1 MGRKNSLSLLKHAK
15 RLFRKGI
22 KCRLRRVPLAAAGT
36 TIFELSCHFGKQTL
50 KKIIGEIPLR
60 RYGMYKKILLPVDL
74 SERSFLALPIAFQ
87 IANAF
92 NAELSILHVEESFM
106 TDKEMVMLRVSV
118 NHYQDLQK
126 EKAIDSKRIIA
137 EYMEKYNIPKD
148 AVEVLIREG
157 SPRKDIVRIAHKRK
171 FDLIIMTTTGR
182 DHLVDNIIGSNA
194 ESVLKK
200 SKMSVFTVY
209 TGDK

>member
-1 MGRKNSLSLLKHAK
+1 
-15 RLFRKGI
+15 
-22 KCRLRRVPLAAAGT
+22 
-36 TIFELSCHFGKQTL
+36 
-50 KKIIGEIPLR
+50 
-60 RYGMYKKILLPVDL
+60 MYKKILLPVDL

-126 EKAIDSKRIIA
+126 EKAVDSKRIIA

>member
-1 MGRKNSLSLLKHAK
+1 
-15 RLFRKGI
+15 
-22 KCRLRRVPLAAAGT
+22 
-36 TIFELSCHFGKQTL
+36 
-50 KKIIGEIPLR
+50 
-60 RYGMYKKILLPVDL
+60 MYKKILLPVDL
-74 SERSFLALPIAFQ
+74 SERSFMALPVALQ
-87 IANAF
+87 LAKAF

-106 TDKEMVMLRVSV
+106 TEKEMVMLRVSA

-126 EKAIDSKRIIA
+126 EKAVSSKKIIA
-137 EYMEKYNIPKD
+137 GYMEKYHIPKD
-148 AVEVLIREG
+148 EVEILIREG
-157 SPRKDIVRIAHKRK
+157 FPRKDIVRIARKMK